1 VRVDIV
7 IPSTRPDRLAS
18 LLGSLDPPGEVI
30 VVDGT
35 GRSPAAA
42 RNAGWRRS
50 AAEWVAFL
58 DDDVEPAADWGDALR
73 ADLRAATAAGA
84 AGTQGRV
91 SVPLPS
97 GRRPTDWERSVR
109 ALETARWATA
119 DMAYRRSVLEE
130 LGGFD
135 EAFPRPYRED
145 SDLALRVLRAGYE
158 LHRGSR
164 RVVHPV
170 GRASV
175 WVSVARQAGNADDA
189 RMRAKHGPGWR
200 RAVGAPRGRLARH
213 AAITASGLAS
223 LAALAAG
230 RRRTGAVLGGVW
242 LAGTLELAA
251 ARIAP
256 GPRTPREVFAMSL
269 TSLVLPPAAVAWHL
283 AGWVASAGVAR
294 RRRRLEGV
302 LFDRDGTLVEDVPYN
317 GDPSRVRPHPDARAA
332 LRRVRAAGVPV
343 AVVTNQSGVGRGILS
358 VDDVG
363 AVNAE
368 IERRLGPIDAWLVCP
383 HAPDEG
389 CGCRKPEPGLVHD
402 ACRALGVRPGRCVVI
417 GDIGSDVEAAH
428 RAGARAVLVPTP
440 RTRPEEVAAA
450 PLVAADL
457 RTAVALALGPG
468 R

>member
-18 LLGSLDPPGEVI
+18 LLASLDPPGEVI

-58 DDDVEPAADWGDALR
+58 DDDVEPAAGWSDALR
-73 ADLRAATAAGA
+73 ADLEEAASAGA
-84 AGTQGRV
+84 VGTQGRV
-91 SVPLPS
+91 TVPLPR
-97 GRRPTDWERSVR
+97 GRRPTDWERSVQ

-158 LHRGSR
+158 LRRGSR

-170 GRASV
+170 GPAPV

-189 RMRAKHGPGWR
+189 RMLAKHGRGWR
-200 RAVGAPRGRLARH
+200 RPIEAPRGRLARH
-213 AAITASGLAS
+213 AAITASGLA
-223 LAALAAG
+223 AVVALAA
-230 RRRTGAVLGGVW
+230 RRRRAAAALGGLW

-256 GPRTPREVFAMSL
+256 GPRTRREVATMSL
-269 TSLVLPPAAVAWHL
+269 TSLALPPAAVAWRV
-283 AGWVASAGVAR
+283 AGWLASAGVAR

-302 LFDRDGTLVEDVPYN
+302 LFDRDGTLVDDVPYN
-317 GDPSRVRPHPDARAA
+317 GDPSRVLPRPDARAA
-332 LRRVRAAGVPV
+332 LRRCRAAGVPV
-343 AVVTNQSGVGRGILS
+343 AVVTNQSGVGRGFLTI
-358 VDDVG
+358 DQVG

-368 IERRLGPIDAWLVCP
+368 IERRLGPFDAWLVCP

-389 CGCRKPEPGLVHD
+389 CSCRKPAPGLVRD

-417 GDIGSDVEAAH
+417 GDIGSDVEAAR

-457 RTAVALALGPG
+457 RSAVALALGPG